1 MPFNDVL
8 GNVGT
13 LPLPQMVVPVPNE
26 NIGTVGGVTVM
37 VIVKGRPQVP
47 AAG

>member
-8 GNVGT
+8 GNMGT
-13 LPLPQMVVPVPNE
+13 VPRPQNVILVPKE
-26 NIGTVGGVTVM
+26 NIAGIGGVTVI
-37 VIVKGRPQVP
+37 VIVKERPQVP